1 LTPYIARV
9 QHLLSRDDDL
19 RVHTTPASEA
29 VPPTA
34 SVAEA
39 TAAPISEAI
48 SEAISTATSE
58 ATSSTRSPRPQPPI
72 AASSFATP
80 KPISAH
86 VRAEIAEI
94 AVANEEAE
102 TARSQRLEAAL
113 TEAATARAEV
123 EALRAEKHAA
133 RMEAE
138 AACTEAEAAEAAAS
152 AGCAEAEAALEQV
165 EAAWTE
171 TEAAQADAAASR
183 REAEAARMEAAAER
197 VISLVENKP
206 QVVGLVRE
214 RFREADTSGNGA
226 LDVQEAVQLV
236 GTLCGEVGLA
246 PPRDDKV
253 ATLLAMCDKSGDG
266 ELQLDEFEKFFA
278 VVLRDAHKKAARTDQ
293 AEVGAKLAGM
303 EEMEKMQPEISKA
316 KIDAALVS
324 KAKEVAQ
331 VTVLLHQS
339 QSHAK
344 ALEAKAKQEKIGLRD
359 ALSRALARATEAE
372 AKAGKAKAQKVAQK
386 EAHREAQEAARR
398 REETSSSEHQAALQ
412 EAQRCVQIASE
423 AVAKM
428 EASEHSTHEALWRA
442 DMAEGAAVV
451 AQAEASRLRAAL
463 AEAHSRGEVA
473 EAQAVESTQQRQAL
487 EDALVEARASFARH
501 APHRIPH
508 RRSQSLGSEIG
519 SPALVPG
526 VEVQFESPSYSGP
539 ATQAAV
545 SPSYSGPARR
555 AAH

>member
-1 LTPYIARV
+1 MAEALAEVEERASALEVEMATERERSEVAVAAAAAWAEEEEQGLFGALEAGSLTPYISRAQQLLFRDEDLTPLPPGQQDRPSPERQPPAAASEAGAAAQLAEEVGGLTPYIARV

-372 AKAGKAKAQKVAQK
+372 AKA
-386 EAHREAQEAARR
+386 
-398 REETSSSEHQAALQ
+398 
-412 EAQRCVQIASE
+412 
-423 AVAKM
+423 
-428 EASEHSTHEALWRA
+428 ST
-442 DMAEGAAVV
+442 
-451 AQAEASRLRAAL
+451 
-463 AEAHSRGEVA
+463 
-473 EAQAVESTQQRQAL
+473 
-487 EDALVEARASFARH
+487 
-501 APHRIPH
+501 
-508 RRSQSLGSEIG
+508 
-519 SPALVPG
+519 
-526 VEVQFESPSYSGP
+526 Y
-539 ATQAAV
+539 V
-545 SPSYSGPARR
+545 SKQVTM
-555 AAH
+555 